1 MKTARGMVSKAAAT
15 GMSILCASLLSVTA
29 SFAAEVGV
37 VWKGKSGMAERV
49 LAGVQERL
57 GEDSAGIK
65 LEIHKAVE
73 SDEEFEAII
82 EAYQD
87 SKQGMIVMR
96 SNGARY
102 LGQNPPSIPAFI
114 GAANH
119 PQALGT
125 ISNMDAPEG
134 NITGVTYY
142 LPLEGPLQS
151 FMTMAPGVESF
162 LLFTQHGH
170 PSSAIDWNGTKEA
183 CDAIGIKC
191 AQATATDHEQLA
203 AIMEREAG
211 NYDAFILGNQNVIF
225 SGASIVIE
233 SAAAKPVFSYA
244 EKGVTD
250 GALGGIAASDHK
262 LGRMLAE
269 SVIAVL
275 VDDKP
280 VSAVPVKTDPEPSVL
295 VNMKTASEL
304 GIEIPFQV
312 LNSAKIIE

>member
-1 MKTARGMVSKAAAT
+1 MKTARGMVSKAAVT
-15 GMSILCASLLSVTA
+15 GMSVLCASLLSVTA

-57 GEDSAGIK
+57 DEDSAGIK

-82 EAYQD
+82 NSYQD
-87 SKQGMIVMR
+87 SKKGMIVLR
-96 SNGARY
+96 SNGAKY
-102 LGQNPPSIPAFI
+102 LGKNPPSIPAFI
-114 GAANH
+114 GATNH
-119 PQALGT
+119 PQALGAVE
-125 ISNMDAPEG
+125 NMDAPEG

-162 LLFTQHGH
+162 LLITQPGH
-170 PSSAIDWNGTKEA
+170 PSSEIDWKGTKEG
-183 CDAIGIKC
+183 CEAIGIKC
-191 AQATATDHEQLA
+191 EQAGAADHEQLA
-203 AIMEREAG
+203 AIMDREAG
-211 NYDAFILGNQNVIF
+211 NYDAFILGNQSAIF
-225 SGASIVIE
+225 SGASIVVE
-233 SAAAKPVFSYA
+233 AADGKPVFSYS
-244 EKGVTD
+244 ETGVND
-250 GALGGIAASDHK
+250 GALGGIAPSDHK

-269 SVIAVL
+269 SVVAVL
-275 VDDKP
+275 VEDKP

-295 VNMKTASEL
+295 VNMNTAGAL
-304 GIEIPFQV
+304 GIEVPFQV